1 MNIILLEPV
10 KKLGEAGEI
19 LNVKAGYARNFLIPE
34 GLALPASKA
43 NRAEL
48 DARLEQRARA
58 LAERKGDAERL
69 KELIGEGARVELTAK
84 AGDERIYGSIGRQ
97 NLAAAI
103 EETYNIQVDRRKID
117 LDHPI
122 KELGSSV
129 VNYKPHPEVA
139 IEFTVDVVREAE

>member
-69 KELIGEGARVELTAK
+69 RDARKKHK
-84 AGDERIYGSIGRQ
+84 AH
-97 NLAAAI
+97 NLRLQQ
-103 EETYNIQVDRRKID
+103 EKID
-117 LDHPI
+117 
-122 KELGSSV
+122 
-129 VNYKPHPEVA
+129 
-139 IEFTVDVVREAE
+139 T